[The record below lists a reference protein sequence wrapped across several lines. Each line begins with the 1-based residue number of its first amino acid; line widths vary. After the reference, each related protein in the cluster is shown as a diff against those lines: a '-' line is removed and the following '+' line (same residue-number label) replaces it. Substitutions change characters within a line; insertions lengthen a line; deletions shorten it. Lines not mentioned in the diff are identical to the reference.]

1 MTVKELVSRKVE
13 PKTPNQLIILFFYS
27 NREEQKIALRIE
39 NQLASY
45 TQASKMHFFSIDA
58 NLHPELTKSFNV
70 KLFPKL
76 ILIFEDKEIG
86 RFAQE
91 SINETLIEEIIQDL
105 KAKNILQ

>member
-1 MTVKELVSRKVE
+1 MTVKEFISRKIE
-13 PKTPNQLIILFFYS
+13 PKTLIKLIVLFFYS
-27 NREEQKIALRIE
+27 NKDEQKIALHIE
-39 NQLASY
+39 KLFSFY
-45 TQASKMHFFSIDA
+45 TKTEKMHFFSIDA

-70 KLFPKL
+70 KRFPKL

-91 SINETLIEEIIQDL
+91 NINETLIEEIIQDL